1 MTIVSVQQKTK
12 CLALL
17 LWAGSLSC
25 KGLNLSDV
33 TKAIAPTNV
42 VASTGKIN
50 ETPPAASGSQG
61 EVSILPQDRQMKQQ
75 AQAIPVELPAIPAQ
89 MPAQVPAQV
98 PAQMPAQVPAQVPT
112 QVPAQVPTQVP
123 TQVQVEELPWQEPA
137 ILIIPPAL
145 PTEMLGAILPPTYLD
160 IPNFRDCL
168 ATTQKG
174 TASSWC
180 MPANKA
186 DACPRD
192 SWEQLL
198 NDPISQQK
206 CP

>member
-98 PAQMPAQVPAQVPT
+98 P
-112 QVPAQVPTQVP
+112 TQVP